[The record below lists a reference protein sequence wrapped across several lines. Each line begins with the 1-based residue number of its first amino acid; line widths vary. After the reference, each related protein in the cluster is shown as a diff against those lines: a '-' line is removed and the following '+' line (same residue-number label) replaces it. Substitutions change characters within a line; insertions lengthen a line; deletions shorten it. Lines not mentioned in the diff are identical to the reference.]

1 MASEPWLLAESGSL
15 VAGAM
20 CLLDREEGR
29 HLASVLRRPVGASV
43 ALTDG
48 CGAVADGVVRRID
61 RDRVEVDVLSV
72 QTTARPDGA
81 AVRVALAILH
91 TAAMDWAVQKSVEV
105 GAAGFTPVVSERSQG
120 GDAAGRGRLEH
131 WRRVA
136 RQALKQ
142 CRRPW
147 EMEVTEPAGIADL
160 DGIARPECRLLADPE
175 GEPAMGLTGVGR
187 DALLLVGPEGG
198 FSDDELHLL
207 DAGGWRRVA
216 LGPHVLR
223 AETAAVVG
231 AAVVHAVLDHDLR
244 QRPLEI

>member
-15 VAGAM
+15 VAGAV

-43 ALTDG
+43 VLADG
-48 CGAVADGVVRRID
+48 CGAVADAVVRRID

-72 QTTARPDGA
+72 QTTDRPEVV

-105 GAAGFTPVVSERSQG
+105 GAACLTPVVSERSQG
-120 GDAAGRGRLEH
+120 GDAAGRRRLEH

-142 CRRPW
+142 CHRPW
-147 EMEVTEPAGIADL
+147 KMEVTEPAGIADL

-231 AAVVHAVLDHDLR
+231 AAVVRAVLDHDLR